1 MPAVKTAKH
10 YIASI
15 AIAVTLIAG
24 CAMAPERT
32 DTVAEQDA
40 QIARAQA
47 EFVEAVRVAKEERAK
62 AEQRAM
68 PERASTEFGKAVP
81 PAKEAR
87 TRSALA
93 GAEPRAKPGRA
104 GAGSGLTPD
113 QRDVSAAIASWVD
126 AWSRR
131 DVSGYLAAYA
141 KNFVVPRGR
150 SRRQWEAERRARIV
164 GKSWIEVKVEDL
176 EITVGGNVARARF
189 RQNYRSNKLTESS
202 NKTLTLVKTNQQW
215 LIQQERE

>member
-1 MPAVKTAKH
+1 MKTAKH

-24 CAMAPERT
+24 CAL

-62 AEQRAM
+62 AALANTEQRAM

-81 PAKEAR
+81 PGKEAR

-131 DVSGYLAAYA
+131 DVAGYLAAYA

-164 GKSWIEVKVEDL
+164 GKSWIEVKVEGL
-176 EITVGGNVARARF
+176 EITVGDNVATARF
-189 RQNYRSNKLTESS
+189 RQNYRSNRLTENSI
-202 NKTLTLVKTNQQW
+202 KTLTLVRTNQQW